1 MSVSPDLGRFLPLLR
16 MDGTFVQLGEPPDSP
31 ELPLEEIEQR
41 KQVTGSAVG
50 GLAETQELLDYCAR
64 RRILADV
71 EVIGPDR
78 INDAWK
84 RVLNRKARYRFVI
97 DCQSL

>member
-1 MSVSPDLGRFLPLLR
+1 M
-16 MDGTFVQLGEPPDSP
+16 
-31 ELPLEEIEQR
+31 
-41 KQVTGSAVG
+41 
-50 GLAETQELLDYCAR
+50 LDYCAR

-71 EVIGPDR
+71 EVIGSDK

-97 DCQSL
+97 DIQSL